1 MGRIELLTER
11 FDKVRQRALS
21 PAGQRIL
28 ILLEK
33 GSAYRVR
40 DAWRL
45 RGSRRRIQEPT
56 IDSLL
61 ASGFAERIEADRCS
75 EIRITPA
82 GRVIACELR
91 EASYQANHATSRP
104 RNLAAEGWLRS
115 ISAIRRDPMA
125 HRGDFCAG
133 AQP

>member
-11 FDKVRQRALS
+11 IGKVRQRPLS

-28 ILLEK
+28 ALLEK

-45 RGSRRRIQEPT
+45 RGSRCRIQEPT

-61 ASGFAERIEADRCS
+61 ANGLVERIEADRCS

-82 GRVIACELR
+82 GRTMACELR
-91 EASYQANHATSRP
+91 EASCQANR
-104 RNLAAEGWLRS
+104 
-115 ISAIRRDPMA
+115 
-125 HRGDFCAG
+125 
-133 AQP
+133 